1 MKVFPPTRADFKKK
15 PASRLAKTIRLLSN
29 LYVLPLRFNENY
41 SEVKCTLFHLKSLIS
56 FMICATPFCLM
67 MIWYGLQPGFLQKFM
82 EKKSSVYETI
92 DFIIMNI
99 LLAMMLLPYEYL
111 DILLSCKSWIEFP
124 ELSLDRQISVSKN
137 IKSTIII
144 LISFTGKYSL
154 IHTFII
160 SAKLLV

>member
-1 MKVFPPTRADFKKK
+1 
-15 PASRLAKTIRLLSN
+15 
-29 LYVLPLRFNENY
+29 
-41 SEVKCTLFHLKSLIS
+41 
-56 FMICATPFCLM
+56 